1 MTVTVSYLV
10 MYAPEQLCPKHLDDS
25 RLQIQPLIPPRWQFN
40 QSMYCRIGVDWSWQ
54 EKRAWDEAG
63 WRAYVEA
70 PGLHTFA
77 ASWAGEPV
85 GYFEL
90 RQDQH
95 GGIEIVYFGLLREF
109 IGKGLGGAILSR
121 ALEQAWRL
129 GPDRVWVH
137 TCTLDHPAA
146 LTNYQARGMRIYRTE
161 TETVSGKEIRA
172 ATMPAAHKPL

>member
-10 MYAPEQLCPKHLDDS
+10 MYDLGQLRPKSLDDS
-25 RLQIQPLIPPRWQFN
+25 RLEIRPVSPPRWQFN
-40 QSMYCRIGVDWSWQ
+40 QSMYCRIGADWYWQ
-54 EKRAWDEAG
+54 EKRDWDESR

-77 ASWAGEPV
+77 ASWAGEAA

-90 RQDQH
+90 RQDPH
-95 GGIEIVYFGLLREF
+95 GGIEIAYFGLLADF
-109 IGKGLGGAILSR
+109 IGKGFGGAMLSR
-121 ALEQAWRL
+121 ALQCAWQL

-146 LTNYQARGMRIYRTE
+146 LANYQARGMRIYRTA
-161 TETVSGKEIRA
+161 TETVSGND
-172 ATMPAAHKPL
+172 